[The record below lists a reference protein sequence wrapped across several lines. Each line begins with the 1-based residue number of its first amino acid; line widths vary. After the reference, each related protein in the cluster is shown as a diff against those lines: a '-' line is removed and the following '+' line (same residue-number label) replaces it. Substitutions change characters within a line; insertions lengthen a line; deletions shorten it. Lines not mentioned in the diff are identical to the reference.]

1 MFRSNVKHC
10 EQSQE
15 QTKKEHVTKAKVAD
29 IEVRC
34 FPKPLSDRLSNH
46 IVQYPDC
53 VMEMEEER
61 IGVDGKWEGTRR
73 EEEGETDWYVK

>member
-15 QTKKEHVTKAKVAD
+15 QTKKEHVTKAKITD
-29 IEVRC
+29 IEGRC

-53 VMEMEEER
+53 VMEMKEER
-61 IGVDGKWEGTRR
+61 IGVDEKREGDKKGGGR
-73 EEEGETDWYVK
+73 GN